1 MPSDGSQSIVPR
13 QQPQS
18 LHAQLRPHVQTFQL
32 SSLWSAAS
40 SSSSSPRQPI
50 QLDVPHSH
58 NSTRQGSTE
67 SNSVPPDGR
76 RAYSDVTDLFTTSTK
91 RSHDESNVSLVA
103 TKVPSSSSPST
114 SAASSTTSTVPSDAS
129 FAQPVAKRVASR
141 HSVPSR
147 EGKRVCTICKKSF
160 KKLDDHLWT
169 HSPEPRPHK
178 CRAGYTDGKP
188 TCQYVAMGFA
198 RVADRN
204 RHELKHYDGRFV
216 CPFGIEN
223 CRIGNERFGRLDTFK
238 RHLRTVHGQSLAAQ
252 DGNGSSPGTVPPSQ
266 PSAHGGQGRL
276 RRRHRTRRISTS
288 DEVLECYNCN
298 TSYYG
303 VETFIGHLNDCTY
316 ALMHPGETDEPGVA
330 DESADLGNDDSD

>member
-1 MPSDGSQSIVPR
+1 MPSAGSQSIVPS
-13 QQPQS
+13 QQPQPPHS
-18 LHAQLRPHVQTFQL
+18 QLTPQVQTIQL
-32 SSLWSAAS
+32 SSYWSAAS
-40 SSSSSPRQPI
+40 SSSSSPRQQA
-50 QLDVPHSH
+50 QLDVPYSH
-58 NSTRQGSTE
+58 NSTRPSSTE
-67 SNSVPPDGR
+67 SILVPSNGR
-76 RAYSDVTDLFTTSTK
+76 RAYSDITDLFSTTTKRSREDTNAGLASSSTTST
-91 RSHDESNVSLVA
+91 
-103 TKVPSSSSPST
+103 ST
-114 SAASSTTSTVPSDAS
+114 ASSTTSTLPSDAS
-129 FAQPVAKRVASR
+129 FEQPVTKRVASR

-160 KKLDDHLWT
+160 KKLNDHLWT

-178 CRAGYTDGKP
+178 CRAGYTNGKP
-188 TCQYVAMGFA
+188 TCQYVTMGFA

-238 RHLRTVHGQSLAAQ
+238 RHLRTVHGQSPAAR
-252 DGNGSSPGTVPPSQ
+252 DGNSSSPGTVSPGQ
-266 PSAHGGQGRL
+266 PSSAPAGQGRP
-276 RRRHRTRRISTS
+276 RRRHRTRRFSTS

-298 TSYYG
+298 KTYYD
-303 VETFIGHLNDCTY
+303 VEAFIGHLNDCTY